1 MLGFAVLGLALLAG
15 FVTDGPAL
23 SSTARATETCALVA
37 GRPTSCS
44 VVPPAPPSSYSLPA
58 HARRVSNGRQL
69 LRVLALRRP
78 RDIVLADGVYDLP
91 AGQHFFDANGSRLYA
106 QHLGRAV
113 LTVALEIGGH
123 GTASGTVVQGLA
135 FDISDP
141 DKSFQGG
148 EITEWGRAGRHLHVL
163 DCTFEGHRVVPI
175 GLQALDPR
183 GLVAQRLVFRHF
195 TDQGLSESTNHQVPY
210 GSPTEVAS
218 LISDIS
224 VNGVSRAVPGSS
236 DGTAE
241 AGLWIGQ
248 PVSGGV
254 HRVRVRNVAISG
266 IETCNNAFDT
276 TFTDL
281 DIDMSGPRAA
291 VGVGVYLEHF
301 SRHLVFDGFVIGGS
315 EIGFTAEWDDGTAGN
330 AAAHFTTIENG
341 SVDAR
346 GWSGGRPSIGV
357 ELDVGTES
365 TTITGVVFRH
375 QSFAAIDT
383 YHTIGTNRF
392 AGNSFQLATGVP
404 HVATGH
410 R

>member
-1 MLGFAVLGLALLAG
+1 MLGFAVLGMAVAAGVLA
-15 FVTDGPAL
+15 DRPAL
-23 SSTARATETCALVA
+23 SLTAHRTGSCTLVA
-37 GRPTSCS
+37 GRPTTCS
-44 VVPPAPPSSYSLPA
+44 VAAPAPPRPYSLPR
-58 HARRVSNGRQL
+58 HASRVSNGLQL
-69 LRVLALRRP
+69 RRVLALRAP

-91 AGQHFFDANGSRLYA
+91 AGQHFVDWNGSRLYA
-106 QHLGRAV
+106 QHLGGAV
-113 LTVALEIGGH
+113 LHVALEIGGH

-135 FDISDP
+135 FDISDA
-141 DKSFQGG
+141 KNSFQGG

-163 DCTFEGHRVVPI
+163 DCTFDGHWAVPI

-195 TDQGLSESTNHQVPY
+195 TDQGLSESTNHQAPY

-218 LISDIS
+218 VISDIS
-224 VNGVSRAVPGSS
+224 VDGVSRAVPGSS

-301 SRHLVFDGFVIGGS
+301 SRHLVFDGFVIKGS

-341 SVDAR
+341 SIDAQ
-346 GWSGGRPSIGV
+346 GWSGERPSIGV

-365 TTITGVVFRH
+365 TTVTGVVFRH

-392 AGNSFQLATGVP
+392 ANNSFQLAAGVP